1 MDPSYIYFKEIKI
14 DQDKTF
20 TTSLSKDNDIEKVA
34 FNKENEYGVTGLN
47 INSVLPDEKIL
58 KIENFKEQE
67 KITQEIQE
75 LIKQNKEPNLTFV
88 ISHLETKSIEIHFVK
103 KKWIRITKKKLT
115 SFNTSTKKNEDFLF
129 YDYIRH
135 LKKFGF
141 EWSKYGFK
149 YEMKI
154 DSSDSTKIIKKLTL
168 ERKYSTFIQTDESK
182 IWNMSNWNTNSP
194 QTSRISFLR

>member
-88 ISHLETKSIEIHFVK
+88 ILHPETKSIEIPFVK

-115 SFNTSTKKNEDFLF
+115 NFNTSTKKNEDFLF

-135 LKKFGF
+135 LEKFGF

-168 ERKYSTFIQTDESK
+168 ERKYRTFYK
-182 IWNMSNWNTNSP
+182 LTNRKYGICQIGIIICLKP
-194 QTSRISFLR
+194 IEYHF

>member
-20 TTSLSKDNDIEKVA
+20 TASLSKDSDIEKVA

-47 INSVLPDEKIL
+47 ISSVLPDEKIL
-58 KIENFKEQE
+58 KIENFKEQQ
-67 KITQEIQE
+67 KLTQEIQE

-135 LKKFGF
+135 LEKFWF

-168 ERKYSTFIQTDESK
+168 ERKYRTFYK
-182 IWNMSNWNTNSP
+182 LTNRKYGICQIGIIICLKP
-194 QTSRISFLR
+194 IEYHF